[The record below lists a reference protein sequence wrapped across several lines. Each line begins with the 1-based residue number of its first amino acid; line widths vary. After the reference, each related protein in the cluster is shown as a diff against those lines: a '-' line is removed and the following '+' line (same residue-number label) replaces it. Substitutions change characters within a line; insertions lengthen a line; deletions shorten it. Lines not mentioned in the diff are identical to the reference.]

1 VFNTLEQLINNVLF
15 VTSSPR
21 GQQSYSQQVAR
32 GIVDDLKIAHPE
44 AKVVVRNVARYPLP
58 HIGEAFVNGLAN
70 APEQRSAA
78 ESEALARSDGL
89 IGELMAADV
98 LVLAVPMH
106 NFGLPSSLKAWIDH
120 VVRAGLTFRY
130 GAGGPEGLV
139 RNKRAI
145 VVVSRGGVYSDG
157 PMKQFDFQ
165 EAYLKSVLGFIG
177 ITDFEVVRVEGLAMG
192 EQGVRR
198 AMASAKEQSAHALR
212 ELA

>member
-1 VFNTLEQLINNVLF
+1 MNNVLF

-58 HIGEAFVNGLAN
+58 HIGEAFVNGLAH

-78 ESEALARSDGL
+78 ESEALAVSDGL

-157 PMKQFDFQ
+157 PMKQYDFQ
-165 EAYLKSVLGFIG
+165 EGYLKSVLGFIG
-177 ITDFEVVRVEGLAMG
+177 ITDVEVVRVEGVAMG
-192 EQGVRR
+192 EQAVRR

>member
-1 VFNTLEQLINNVLF
+1 MNNVLF

-32 GIVDDLKIAHPE
+32 GIVDDLKIARPGV
-44 AKVVVRNVARYPLP
+44 KVVVRNVARYPLP
-58 HIGEAFVNGLAN
+58 HIGEAFVNGMAR

-78 ESEALARSDGL
+78 ESEALALSDVL
-89 IGELMAADV
+89 IEELMAADV

-106 NFGLPSSLKAWIDH
+106 NFGLPSALKAWIDH
-120 VVRAGLTFRY
+120 VVRAGQTFSY

-139 RNKRAI
+139 KNKRAI

-165 EAYLKSVLGFIG
+165 EGYLKSVLGFIG
-177 ITDFEVVRVEGLAMG
+177 LTDVEMVRVEGVAMG
-192 EQGVRR
+192 EQAVRR
-198 AMASAKEQSAHALR
+198 AMASAKEQSAQALR